1 MIIGGGL
8 FLKGGYGVIN
18 QKPQLKINK
27 DGQYVGLS
35 ENRMIPW
42 KNVDGVNVLKQKDEN
57 GRNVRMLMK

>member
-8 FLKGGYGVIN
+8 FLKRGYGVIN

-27 DGQYVGLS
+27 DGQYVDLS

-57 GRNVRMLMK
+57 GRNVWMLMK